1 MVSPHILGRFSKK
14 LSQGEGTNEQMRL
27 PQEGGQSAN
36 FSTNFSYGQTNYK
49 NTMGEFIY
57 VQGNLSTTSGRHQMD
72 RSEGDEGTAWG
83 G

>member
-1 MVSPHILGRFSKK
+1 M
-14 LSQGEGTNEQMRL
+14 NEQMRL

-72 RSEGDEGTAWG
+72 RSEGVKVQFGVARGYIPTLVLFLFLRHAE
-83 G
+83 